1 MICGWVVVRPP
12 TPGFERRAG
21 AAAVIA
27 DLATRHQVL
36 YFTCHPEQVQA
47 LRDANP
53 GLTEIELQRLV

>member
-1 MICGWVVVRPP
+1 VGGREA
-12 TPGFERRAG
+12 TNPGPERR
-21 AAAVIA
+21 A

-53 GLTEIELQRLV
+53 SLTEIELQRLV

>member
-1 MICGWVVVRPP
+1 MICGWVGGREA
-12 TPGFERRAG
+12 TNPGPERR
-21 AAAVIA
+21 A

-53 GLTEIELQRLV
+53 SLTEIELQRLV

>member
-1 MICGWVVVRPP
+1 VVVRPP